1 MATFKTRVESI
12 IGTVSSTALLDVW
25 LTSGAKYILVQIPS
39 QKLQNY
45 AQEITF
51 TTSASLW
58 NRKMIGVTV
67 AGYDAKMISPGKIT
81 QVADSGSIHYAT
93 TLTPAYT
100 VKDNNVFTY
109 PAGTTSYL
117 YAINYPEVS
126 NTDIG
131 IPNFPPELEDGVVL
145 YACITGLLQRSF
157 DRLTTDIAA
166 MAFASITAP
175 TAPTVETI
183 TFSALPVVP
192 ALTLPSI
199 PVAPGTLAI
208 TLPTVPTI
216 PSLTVPTV
224 PTDELTISSVLPTF
238 NFPVAPF
245 DVANAI
251 TYTRTDED
259 LDKAATE
266 LQIQSSILAKYNE
279 DIANAN
285 AEFQSN
291 LSKYTAELTKNK
303 TAIEVKYSKHKSE
316 LDNYS
321 VQLQKFQSEL
331 SLFSNELQSVQIEIQ
346 KYGAEAD
353 VYRAQLQS
361 YQLQLEA
368 VQVSLKEYETKLA
381 AYNTELGK
389 YRIQLENYSTRIGLY
404 TAQIQGYGTQ
414 IQYETSRIGTL
425 TNKIKIFLET
435 NQALASTLQTQL
447 TALIQGYING

>member
-25 LTSGAKYILVQIPS
+25 LTSGAKFILVQIPS

-117 YAINYPEVS
+117 YAINFPEVL

-157 DRLTTDIAA
+157 DRLTTDIAS
-166 MAFASITAP
+166 MTFNAP
-175 TAPTVETI
+175 TAPTAVI
-183 TFSALPVVP
+183 TGDVS
-192 ALTLPSI
+192 T
-199 PVAPGTLAI
+199 TT
-208 TLPTVPTI
+208 TLPTFVM
-216 PSLTVPTV
+216 
-224 PTDELTISSVLPTF
+224 
-238 NFPVAPF
+238 PVAPF
-245 DVANAI
+245 DLTNAG

-259 LDKAATE
+259 LEKGAAE
-266 LQIQSSILAKYNE
+266 LQIQQAILAKYNE
-279 DIANAN
+279 DIQLANAT
-285 AEFQSN
+285 FQADVA
-291 LSKYTAELTKNK
+291 KYTAEL
-303 TAIEVKYSKHKSE
+303 SKSKASVE
-316 LDNYS
+316 IKVQQYLAQVQNYA
-321 VQLQKFQSEL
+321 
-331 SLFSNELQSVQIEIQ
+331 N
-346 KYGAEAD
+346 
-353 VYRAQLQS
+353 
-361 YQLQLEA
+361 
-368 VQVSLKEYETKLA
+368 QV
-381 AYNTELGK
+381 
-389 YRIQLENYSTRIGLY
+389 
-404 TAQIQGYGTQ
+404 
-414 IQYETSRIGTL
+414 QYEVNKIGTL
-425 TNKIKIFLET
+425 ANKIKIFLET
-435 NQALASTLQTQL
+435 NQALASTLQAQL
-447 TALIQGYING
+447 TALLQGYING